1 VVIRATARHHSRQK
15 RAASMKKVLIVDSDP
30 GMRQAF
36 ASLLKGHDGL
46 LEVFSVES
54 GKAALDFLESHEI
67 HLVITR
73 LQMSGMDGL
82 ELVTRLDQKYPDLRV
97 ILMASDASP
106 MVRARVQMMN
116 GTVHMD
122 QDTDMGLLSERVFT
136 ELKISY
142 GGQVRGISLS
152 SFLQMIEL
160 EACTCT
166 LQVMAKDRKGSLHLR
181 DGELVGAAVGQLG
194 GKKAAL
200 EILSW
205 ENVQIDIDYTPWQQ
219 AREIEDPLISLFLE
233 SRRISDEKVSKRPNQ
248 RVHDRFDCLVAVD
261 YDTNDWTYQSLL
273 RDISLGG
280 AYVETAKPMTV
291 GQRIIL
297 TLSTH
302 RPEGNCT
309 VKGVVVRTDARGVG
323 IQFDDLSLKQRQ
335 VIQGIIGIAEEAPQ
349 PSLEN
354 EEPELDFQ

>member
-1 VVIRATARHHSRQK
+1 M
-15 RAASMKKVLIVDSDP
+15 SMKKVLIVDSDP

-46 LEVFSVES
+46 LEIFSVD
-54 GKAALDFLESHEI
+54 GGRAALEFLDTQTV

-73 LQMSGMDGL
+73 LHTCGMDGL
-82 ELVTRLDQKYPDLRV
+82 ELVTRLDQKYPLLRV

-136 ELKISY
+136 ELQISY

-166 LQVMAKDRKGSLHLR
+166 LQVMGKEQKGSLHIR
-181 DGELVGAAVGQLG
+181 EGELVGAALDEITGRT
-194 GKKAAL
+194 AAL
-200 EILSW
+200 QILAW
-205 ENVQIDIDYTPWQQ
+205 ENVQIDIDYTPWKHP
-219 AREIEDPLISLFLE
+219 REIEGPLMSLFLE
-233 SRRISDEKVSKRPNQ
+233 SRRITDEKVSKRPNQ
-248 RVHDRFDCLVAVD
+248 RAHDRFDCLVAVD

-280 AYVETAKPMTV
+280 AYVETTKPMTE

-302 RPEGNCT
+302 RPDRTCT
-309 VKGVVVRTDARGVG
+309 VQGVVVRRDSRGVG
-323 IQFDDLSLKQRQ
+323 IQFDELTLQQRQ
-335 VIQGIIGIAEEAPQ
+335 VIQGIIGVEAAPTV
-349 PSLEN
+349 PTPEI
-354 EEPELDFQ
+354 EEPELGLEQ

>member
-1 VVIRATARHHSRQK
+1 
-15 RAASMKKVLIVDSDP
+15 MKKVLIVDSDP
-30 GMRQAF
+30 GMRQAIGG
-36 ASLLKGHDGL
+36 LLKGHDGF

-54 GKAALDFLESHEI
+54 GQAALDFLETHEI

-73 LQMSGMDGL
+73 LHTCGMDGL
-82 ELVTRLDQKYPDLRV
+82 ELVTRLDKKYPHLRV

-106 MVRARVQMMN
+106 MVRARLQMLN

-136 ELKISY
+136 ELQISY
-142 GGQVRGISLS
+142 GGQVRGISLT

-166 LQVMAKDRKGSLHLR
+166 LQVMGKEQKGSLHIR
-181 DGELVGAAVGQLG
+181 EGALVGAALNDLK
-194 GKKAAL
+194 GKEAAL
-200 EILSW
+200 QILAW
-205 ENVQIDIDYTPWQQ
+205 ENVQIDIDYTPWGQS
-219 AREIEDPLISLFLE
+219 REIETPLMSLFLE
-233 SRRISDEKVSKRPNQ
+233 SRRITDEKVSKRPNQ
-248 RVHDRFDCLVAVD
+248 RRHDRFDRLVAVD

-280 AYVETAKPMTV
+280 AYVETTQPMSK

-302 RPEGNCT
+302 RPERTCT
-309 VKGVVVRTDARGVG
+309 VKGVVVRKDARGVG
-323 IQFDDLSLKQRQ
+323 IQFDDLTLQQRQ
-335 VIQGIIGIAEEAPQ
+335 VIQGVIGVELTSASPHPNNQ
-349 PSLEN
+349 
-354 EEPELDFQ
+354 EPMLDFEP

>member
-1 VVIRATARHHSRQK
+1 
-15 RAASMKKVLIVDSDP
+15 MKKVLIVDSDP

-36 ASLLKGHDGL
+36 ATLLKGHDGL
-46 LEVFSVES
+46 LEVFSVDS
-54 GKAALDFLESHEI
+54 GRAALEFLESNEI

-73 LQMSGMDGL
+73 LHTSGMDGL
-82 ELVTRLDQKYPDLRV
+82 ELVTRLDRKYPHLRV

-136 ELKISY
+136 ELQISY

-166 LQVMAKDRKGSLHLR
+166 LQVRGKEHKGSLHIR
-181 DGELVGAAVGQLG
+181 DGELVGAALEDLKGRA
-194 GKKAAL
+194 AAL
-200 EILSW
+200 QILAW
-205 ENVQIDIDYTPWQQ
+205 ENVRIDIDYTPWEHP
-219 AREIEDPLISLFLE
+219 REIEGPLMSLFLE
-233 SRRISDEKVSKRPNQ
+233 SRRITDEKVSQRPNQ
-248 RVHDRFDCLVAVD
+248 RRHDRFDCLVAVD

-280 AYVETAKPMTV
+280 AYVETTKPMTES
-291 GQRIIL
+291 QRIIL

-302 RPEGNCT
+302 RPERTCT
-309 VKGVVVRTDARGVG
+309 VKGVVVRRDARGVG
-323 IQFDDLSLKQRQ
+323 IQFDELTLQQRQ
-335 VIQGIIGIAEEAPQ
+335 VIQGIIGVEPASDQ
-349 PSLEN
+349 PPPEN
-354 EEPELDFQ
+354 EEPELGLTP